1 MIDIARSCAERRAA
15 EAANDIDRLLAENA
29 QLAEKAKRFEQV
41 ANELRGSH
49 LDALETISNG
59 IAREDAMRAEIAR
72 LGDKLCAEQVASSKA
87 IAELNE
93 RIKEGRSTMKSQNE
107 AIAFWAKQTAER
119 AEQNEELRKRIFGM
133 NDAGRAARTGAVA

>member
-72 LGDKLCAEQVASSKA
+72 LGDKLCAEQ
-87 IAELNE
+87 IAAAKTIGELND
-93 RIKEGRSTMKSQNE
+93 RIVSMNLE
-107 AIAFWAKQTAER
+107 ARAK
-119 AEQNEELRKRIFGM
+119 
-133 NDAGRAARTGAVA
+133 RTGVPA